1 MPYSKRLVDPSFGHG
16 GGICRPERVARR
28 SSLLL
33 GFILLVFTPYAIPVQ
48 VENSVR
54 AIMQKLAVLD
64 QYFASPT
71 AERILASNAAGVATA
86 LARTRGLMVDA
97 RDSLDA
103 GDVDRANELAD
114 AALKALSAASR
125 LANKQASPPTLHR
138 ARYEELFAGV
148 RAFRQ
153 PLEVALKT
161 RPAAK
166 TMLIEVESLDA
177 ELAQA
182 AELAKMDQYE
192 KASEILVDVYET
204 IAAGLSSLHESE
216 TIIYRLE
223 FAAPA
228 DEFDYEQKRYQTQ
241 QALAQ
246 LVLEKGSAA
255 AGVRK
260 LVERYISKGRK
271 AHEAAAA
278 QVAANDY
285 EAAIAGMEQ
294 ANEHLT
300 RGLAMLG
307 LPVMP

>member
-1 MPYSKRLVDPSFGHG
+1 MPYFQKVVSPFLRHLYVIRG
-16 GGICRPERVARR
+16 PERAACYMT
-28 SSLLL
+28 
-33 GFILLVFTPYAIPVQ
+33 LLVGFVLLVLATFAAAAQ
-48 VENSVR
+48 EGSGVR
-54 AIMQKLAVLD
+54 TVMQKLAVLD

-71 AERILASNAAGVATA
+71 AERILASNATGVATA

-103 GDVDRANELAD
+103 GDVDRAKELAD
-114 AALKALSAASR
+114 AALKELSAASR
-125 LANKQASPPTLHR
+125 LANQQASPPALHR

-148 RAFRQ
+148 RTFRQ
-153 PLEVALKT
+153 PVEAALKT

-166 TMLIEVESLDA
+166 TMLVEVESLDA

-182 AELAKMDQYE
+182 AKLAEMGQYE
-192 KASEILVDVYET
+192 KASEILVDVYAT

-223 FAAPA
+223 FATPA
-228 DEFDYEQKRYQTQ
+228 DEFNYEKQRYQTQ
-241 QALAQ
+241 ETLAQ
-246 LVLEKGSAA
+246 MVLEKGSAA
-255 AGVRK
+255 AGIRK

-271 AHEAAAA
+271 AREAAAA
-278 QVAANDY
+278 RLAANDY
-285 EAAIAGMEQ
+285 EKAIAGMEQ

>member
-1 MPYSKRLVDPSFGHG
+1 LLALERAARYLNLLVAFT
-16 GGICRPERVARR
+16 
-28 SSLLL
+28 
-33 GFILLVFTPYAIPVQ
+33 LLVFAPFVAAAQEGSGIHTV
-48 VENSVR
+48 
-54 AIMQKLAVLD
+54 MQKLAVLD

-71 AERILASNAAGVATA
+71 AERILASNATGVSTA
-86 LARTRGLMVDA
+86 LARTRGMMVDA

-103 GDVDRANELAD
+103 GDVDRAKELAD
-114 AALKALSAASR
+114 AALQELSTASR
-125 LANKQASPPTLHR
+125 LANRQASPPALHQ
-138 ARYEELFAGV
+138 ARFEELFAGV
-148 RAFRQ
+148 RTFRQ
-153 PLEVALKT
+153 PLEAALKT

-177 ELAQA
+177 ELAQT
-182 AELAKMDQYE
+182 AELAKMGQYE
-192 KASEILVDVYET
+192 KANGILVDVYET
-204 IAAGLSSLHESE
+204 IAAGLSSMHESE

-223 FAAPA
+223 FATPA
-228 DEFDYEQKRYQTQ
+228 DEFDYEKQRYQTQ

-246 LVLEKGSAA
+246 MVLEKGSAA
-255 AGVRK
+255 AGIRK

-271 AHEAAAA
+271 AHEAAEA

-285 EAAIAGMEQ
+285 ETAIAGMEQ